1 MIRKLK
7 LRMFQIWDMLQAF
20 SQNLIFTARNEVWE
34 SNTGGSPCDHRWTCS
49 NLFTWD
55 TLTLGPES
63 RGPLTIQGTSG
74 PTSPDKFKLVQ
85 IGPHHTASS
94 PLSPPPRT
102 GWKAG
107 SWPST
112 ERPSCIHTIQSIVD
126 WPFTKTT
133 QFPLLSR

>member
-1 MIRKLK
+1 
-7 LRMFQIWDMLQAF
+7 MFQIWNMLQAF

-55 TLTLGPES
+55 TSTLGPES

-94 PLSPPPRT
+94 PSPPPPPPD
-102 GWKAG
+102 GLESG
-107 SWPST
+107 
-112 ERPSCIHTIQSIVD
+112 
-126 WPFTKTT
+126 
-133 QFPLLSR
+133 